1 MIVKDSPVSQ
11 VLDKER
17 RQTMLNNKGQEI
29 GFKCS
34 YSFFKSFI
42 EEPEEAYTGDDKE
55 DTPDDNKGGD

>member
-1 MIVKDSPVSQ
+1 
-11 VLDKER
+11 
-17 RQTMLNNKGQEI
+17 MLNNKGQEI